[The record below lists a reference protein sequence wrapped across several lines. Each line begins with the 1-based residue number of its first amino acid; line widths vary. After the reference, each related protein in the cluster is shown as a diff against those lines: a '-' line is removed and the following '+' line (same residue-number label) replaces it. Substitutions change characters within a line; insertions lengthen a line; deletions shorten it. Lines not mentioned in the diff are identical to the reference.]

1 MLYAAKLILNDEPL
15 QLEKILIEITF
26 TGKNIQRLK
35 KGLEW
40 LDWGRHVLIPLLGL
54 WPKLSALRLE

>member
-1 MLYAAKLILNDEPL
+1 MLYAAKLILKDEPL
-15 QLEKILIEITF
+15 QLEKILIGITF
-26 TGKNIQRLK
+26 TGKSIQRLK

-40 LDWGRHVLIPLLGL
+40 LDWGRRVLIPLLGL